1 MRCCENKMTQHEY
14 IFIAVSIILGLA
26 ITRLLHTMALLTR
39 AYRRVIFDWS
49 SALWAF
55 SIMLYILQLW
65 WVGWGLRVIEEW
77 TFLDFI
83 VLVFGSSCIY
93 GAAEMAL
100 SAQEDG
106 ILDMLKESQH
116 LGRLSALSMLLY
128 FLVGPYVNVF
138 MYQNAIGPSIAVP
151 LVGIVLMALVI
162 FLPDRFRLWSLLFAL
177 YSSVVVLL
185 TV

>member
-1 MRCCENKMTQHEY
+1 MTQHEY

-26 ITRLLHTMALLTR
+26 ITRLLHTMAMLTR
-39 AYRRVIFDWS
+39 AHTRVLFHWS

-55 SIMLYILQLW
+55 SIMLYILHLW
-65 WVGWGLRVIEEW
+65 WVGWELREIEAW
-77 TFLDFI
+77 TFFDFM

-100 SAQEDG
+100 SAPDTG
-106 ILDMLKESQH
+106 DLDMLHENQH
-116 LGRLSALSMLLY
+116 IGRLSALSMLLY

-138 MYQNAIGPSIAVP
+138 MYNNAIMPSIAVP
-151 LVGIVLMALVI
+151 SVGILLMVLVI
-162 FLPDRFRLWSLLFAL
+162 TLPQRFSLWSVLFAL
-177 YSSVVVLL
+177 YSLMVIVL